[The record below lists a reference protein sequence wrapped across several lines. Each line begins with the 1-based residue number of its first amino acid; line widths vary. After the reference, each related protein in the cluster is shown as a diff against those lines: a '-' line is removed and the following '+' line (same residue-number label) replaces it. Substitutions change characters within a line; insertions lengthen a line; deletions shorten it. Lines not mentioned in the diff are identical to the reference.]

1 MSVIQIREAHRAGA
15 RLFLTLCGPSGSGK
29 TFTALQLAYGLA
41 NGDAKKVGL
50 LDTENKR
57 GSLYAD
63 AIKNKAGEVQR
74 FLIGDLYPPFSPQR
88 YVDAILEFQKAG
100 VEVLVI
106 DSGSHEWEGEGGCE
120 DIAHA
125 GNPRN
130 PRWNEAK
137 REHKRFMNT
146 ALQADMHVIMCLR
159 AREKVKLVKREGK
172 TEYEPLGFMPI
183 TEKNVMF
190 ECTASMMLWDGGKSR
205 DIMKCPEDLVPIFGA
220 KAGEHASGYL
230 TAKHG
235 LALRKW
241 VEGGVQLDPKV
252 EHARNSL
259 RTITEQGVAAI
270 RKAWDAQPED
280 VRKTLGAG
288 FMQELLESAQA
299 YDDARELAASGEGHQ
314 LDDLNSQVLGNGAA
328 AANGENSD
336 EPKNA

>member
-1 MSVIQIREAHRAGA
+1 MSVIQIREAQRAGA
-15 RLFLTLCGPSGSGK
+15 RLVIGLAGVSGSGK
-29 TFTALQLAYGLA
+29 TYSALQLAYGLA

-50 LDTENKR
+50 LDTENRR

-63 AIKNKAGEVQR
+63 SLKNKAKQVQR

-120 DIAHA
+120 DIAHD
-125 GNPRN
+125 GNPKN

-137 REHKRFMNT
+137 RQHKRFMNT
-146 ALQADMHVIMCLR
+146 LLQTDMHIIVCLR
-159 AREKVKLVKREGK
+159 AREKVKLVKRDGK
-172 TEYEPLGFMPI
+172 TEYEPQGVLPVC
-183 TEKNVMF
+183 EKNFMF
-190 ECTASMMLWDGGKSR
+190 EMTASLLMWNEGKQQ
-205 DIMKCPEDLVPIFGA
+205 DVMKCPAELRSILGR
-220 KAGEHASGYL
+220 GEGYL
-230 TAKHG
+230 TAKDG

-241 VEGGVQLDPKV
+241 VEGGAQLDPKV

-259 RTITEQGVAAI
+259 RSITEQGVDAV

-280 VRKTLGAG
+280 VRQALGAG

-299 YDDARELAASGEGHQ
+299 YDEQRETAASGEGRQ
-314 LDDLNSQVLGNGAA
+314 VDDLNSAVLGDAA
-328 AANGENSD
+328 AE
-336 EPKNA
+336 

>member
-1 MSVIQIREAHRAGA
+1 MSVIQIREAERAGA
-15 RLFLTLCGPSGSGK
+15 RLFIALAGVSGSGK

-41 NGDAKKVGL
+41 NGNAKKVGL
-50 LDTENKR
+50 LDTENRR

-63 AIKNKAGEVQR
+63 AIKNKDGQVQK

-125 GNPRN
+125 GSPKN
-130 PRWNEAK
+130 PRWNDAK

-146 ALQADMHVIMCLR
+146 ALQADMHIILCLR
-159 AREKVKLVKREGK
+159 AREKVKLVKRDGK
-172 TEYEPLGFMPI
+172 TEYEPQGVLPI

-205 DIMKCPEDLVPIFGA
+205 DVMKCPEDLAAIFG
-220 KAGEHASGYL
+220 KAGGISQGYL
-230 TAKHG
+230 TPKHG

-241 VEGGVQLDPKV
+241 VEGGAKLDPAV

-259 RTITEQGVAAI
+259 RTVTEQGVDAI
-270 RKAWDAQPED
+270 RKAWDAQPEAI
-280 VRKTLGAG
+280 RKALGAG
-288 FMQELLESAQA
+288 FQQELLDAAQA
-299 YDDARELAASGEGHQ
+299 FDDQRSNASTGEGAQ
-314 LDDLNSQVLGNGAA
+314 VDELNNTVLGNDAQAA
-328 AANGENSD
+328 T
-336 EPKNA
+336 